1 MEQSDCVIEEFVAET
16 EPPMVAHEAS
26 APDMLALEPVM
37 LNLEHSVK
45 VHGRHQFFGWTQG
58 LMQSLVPH
66 ELLICA
72 ARNGADTSFNVE
84 CFSMTPSEPAR
95 FSELLHRD
103 SGILTSLVAAWE
115 KNSFFPVVGEAQSQ
129 APLGGPALWREIQ
142 RIGADTLV
150 VHGTHDAASR
160 AQSIFVF
167 ACRGGEAANREY
179 FLRLIVP
186 SLHAAWVRTQVNPAT
201 GESSSAAGQPASGG
215 LTGREQEVLKW
226 VYHGKSNYE
235 IGMILSISPLTV
247 KNHVQ
252 KILRKLNVQNRT
264 QAVGKAMELRVLV
277 L

>member
-1 MEQSDCVIEEFVAET
+1 MEQTDCVIDDFVAET
-16 EPPMVAHEAS
+16 EPPMAAHEPS

-66 ELLICA
+66 DLLICA
-72 ARNGADTSFNVE
+72 ARTGGETSFNVE

-95 FSELLHRD
+95 FAELLHRD
-103 SGILTSLVAAWE
+103 SAILGSLVAAWE
-115 KNSFFPVVGEAQSQ
+115 KNSFFPLAGEARSP
-129 APLGGPALWREIQ
+129 APLGGPALWRELQ
-142 RIGADTLV
+142 RIGADSVV
-150 VHGTHDAASR
+150 VHGTHDAAGR
-160 AQSIFVF
+160 AQSLF
-167 ACRGGEAANREY
+167 AFASCGSGCANREY
-179 FLRLIVP
+179 WLQLIVP

-201 GESSSAAGQPASGG
+201 GESASGSGPSACGG
-215 LTGREQEVLKW
+215 LTAREQEVLKW

-235 IGMILSISPLTV
+235 IGMILAISPLTV

-264 QAVGKAMELRVLV
+264 QAVGKAMELRVLNM
-277 L
+277 